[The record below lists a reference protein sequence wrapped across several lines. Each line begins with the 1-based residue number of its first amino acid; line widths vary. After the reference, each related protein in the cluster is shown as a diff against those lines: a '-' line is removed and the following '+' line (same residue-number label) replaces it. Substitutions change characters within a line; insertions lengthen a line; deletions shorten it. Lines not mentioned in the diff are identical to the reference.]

1 VRGHFGYSE
10 GKGGSVVNAKVT
22 DEGVLIPKELLRGAE
37 EVEIRQEGG
46 RIVVVPKAADDP
58 ISRLGSNPVSCG
70 AADAS
75 ENLDR
80 YLYAADE

>member
-1 VRGHFGYSE
+1 MR
-10 GKGGSVVNAKVT
+10 AKVT
-22 DEGVLIPKELLRGAE
+22 GEGVLIPKRLLEGVE
-37 EVEIRQEGG
+37 EVEIRQEQDQIHIIPMIYGG
-46 RIVVVPKAADDP
+46 SSDP
-58 ISRLGSNPVSCG
+58 IFKLGTNPVSCG

>member
-1 VRGHFGYSE
+1 MNV
-10 GKGGSVVNAKVT
+10 KVT
-22 DEGVLIPKELLRGAE
+22 EEGVLIPKRLLRGAE
-37 EVEIRQEGG
+37 EVEIRQEDGV
-46 RIVVVPKAADDP
+46 ILVVPKPTEDP
-58 ISRLGSNPVSCG
+58 IFKLGLNPVECG